1 MMHQLISKKV
11 IIYLCL
17 FFLLVTVNNNSIIN
31 LRLPKIERI
40 KISGFNLNQ
49 SNQVKNVIESLKSK
63 NIFFI
68 NQFEIKKNIFSD
80 NVIEELSIFK
90 NYPSTL
96 LVDIKKTQFLAVTKK
111 DGEDFFIGKNGKL
124 IKKDK
129 SIVKLPYVFGDL
141 NMSEFLKFKKNI
153 DDSNFEFKQILNL
166 YYYKS
171 KRWDIE
177 TSKGY
182 LIKLPRENI
191 SEVLNLFI
199 RLSKEKNF
207 NDKRTIDFR
216 QKGQI
221 ILNAK

>member
-1 MMHQLISKKV
+1 MRQLISKKI

-17 FFLLVTVNNNSIIN
+17 LFLLATVNNNSIKN
-31 LRLPKIERI
+31 LRFPQIEKIE
-40 KISGFNLNQ
+40 ISGYSLDQ
-49 SNQVKNVIESLKSK
+49 SSQVKDIIEGLKSK

-68 NQFEIKKNIFSD
+68 NQFELKKNFFSN

-96 LVDIKKTQFLAVTKK
+96 IVDIKETQFLAVTKK
-111 DGEDFFIGKNGKL
+111 DGEDYFIGKNGKL
-124 IKKDK
+124 IKKNQ
-129 SIVKLPYVFGDL
+129 SITQLPYVFGDL
-141 NMSEFLKFKKNI
+141 NINEFLEFKKNI
-153 DDSNFEFKQILNL
+153 DNSNFEFTQILNL

-191 SEVLNLFI
+191 GEFLNLFI

-207 NDKRTIDFR
+207 NDKRMIDFR

-221 ILNAK
+221 ILDAK

>member
-1 MMHQLISKKV
+1 MQQLISKKV

-17 FFLLVTVNNNSIIN
+17 FFLLATVNNSSIIN
-31 LRLPKIERI
+31 LRLPKIEKI
-40 KISGFNLNQ
+40 KISGFSLDQNTHIRDI
-49 SNQVKNVIESLKSK
+49 IENLKSK

-68 NQFEIKKNIFSD
+68 NQFEIKKDIFSD
-80 NVIEELSIFK
+80 NIVEELNIFK

-96 LVDIKKTQFLAVTKK
+96 IVDIKKTQFLAVTKK
-111 DGEDFFIGKNGKL
+111 DGDDYFIGRNGKL
-124 IKKDK
+124 IKKNQ
-129 SIVKLPYVFGDL
+129 SISKLPYVFGDL
-141 NMSEFLKFKKNI
+141 NINDFLEFKKNI
-153 DDSNFEFKQILNL
+153 DNSNFEFKQILNL

-191 SEVLNLFI
+191 SEILNLFV

-221 ILNAK
+221 ILDAK

>member
-1 MMHQLISKKV
+1 MHQLISKKV

-17 FFLLVTVNNNSIIN
+17 FFLLATVNNSSIIN
-31 LRLPKIERI
+31 LRLPKIEKI
-40 KISGFNLNQ
+40 KISGFGLDQNTH
-49 SNQVKNVIESLKSK
+49 VRDIIESLKSK

-68 NQFEIKKNIFSD
+68 NQFEIKKDIFSD
-80 NVIEELSIFK
+80 NIIEELNIFK

-96 LVDIKKTQFLAVTKK
+96 IVDIKKTQFLAVTKK
-111 DGEDFFIGKNGKL
+111 DGDDYFIGRNGKL
-124 IKKDK
+124 IKKNQ
-129 SIVKLPYVFGDL
+129 SISKLPYVFGDL
-141 NMSEFLKFKKNI
+141 NINDFLEFKKNI
-153 DDSNFEFKQILNL
+153 DNSNFEFKQILNL

-171 KRWDIE
+171 KRWDID

-207 NDKRTIDFR
+207 NDKKTIDFR

-221 ILNAK
+221 ILDAK

>member
-17 FFLLVTVNNNSIIN
+17 FFLLVTVNNSSIIN
-31 LRLPKIERI
+31 LRLPKIELI

-207 NDKRTIDFR
+207 NDKRMIDFR

>member
-1 MMHQLISKKV
+1 MHQLISKKV

-96 LVDIKKTQFLAVTKK
+96 IVDIKKTQFLAVTKK
-111 DGEDFFIGKNGKL
+111 DGENYFIGKNGKL
-124 IKKDK
+124 IKKNQ
-129 SIVKLPYVFGDL
+129 SIAKLPFVFGDL
-141 NMSEFLKFKKNI
+141 NISEFLEFKKNI
-153 DDSNFEFKQILNL
+153 DNSNFEFKQILNL

-191 SEVLNLFI
+191 SEILNLFV

-221 ILNAK
+221 IFDAK

>member
-1 MMHQLISKKV
+1 MHQLISKKV

-17 FFLLVTVNNNSIIN
+17 FFLLATVNNSSIIN
-31 LRLPKIERI
+31 LRLPKIEKI
-40 KISGFNLNQ
+40 KISGFSLDQNTH
-49 SNQVKNVIESLKSK
+49 VRDIIESLKSK

-68 NQFEIKKNIFSD
+68 NQFEIKKDIFSD
-80 NVIEELSIFK
+80 NIIEELNIFK

-96 LVDIKKTQFLAVTKK
+96 IVDIKKTQFLAVTKK
-111 DGEDFFIGKNGKL
+111 DGDDYFIGRNGKL
-124 IKKDK
+124 IKKNQ
-129 SIVKLPYVFGDL
+129 SISKLPYVFGDL
-141 NMSEFLKFKKNI
+141 NINDFLEFKKNI
-153 DDSNFEFKQILNL
+153 DNSNFEFKQILNL

-191 SEVLNLFI
+191 SEILNLFV

-221 ILNAK
+221 ILDEK

>member
-1 MMHQLISKKV
+1 MHQLISKKV

-17 FFLLVTVNNNSIIN
+17 FFLLVTVNNSSIIN
-31 LRLPKIERI
+31 LRLPMIERI
-40 KISGFNLNQ
+40 KISGFDLNQ

-96 LVDIKKTQFLAVTKK
+96 IVDIKKTQFLAVTKK
-111 DGEDFFIGKNGKL
+111 DGDDYFIGRNGKL
-124 IKKDK
+124 IKKNQ
-129 SIVKLPYVFGDL
+129 SISKLPYVFGDL
-141 NMSEFLKFKKNI
+141 NINDFLEFKKNI
-153 DDSNFEFKQILNL
+153 DNSNFEFKQILNL

-191 SEVLNLFI
+191 SEILNLFV

-221 ILNAK
+221 ILDAK

>member
-1 MMHQLISKKV
+1 MHQLISKKV

-17 FFLLVTVNNNSIIN
+17 FFLLATVNNSSIIN
-31 LRLPKIERI
+31 LRLPKIEKI
-40 KISGFNLNQ
+40 KISGFSLDQ
-49 SNQVKNVIESLKSK
+49 STHVRDIIESLKSK

-68 NQFEIKKNIFSD
+68 NQFEIKKDIFSD
-80 NVIEELSIFK
+80 NIIEELNIFK

-96 LVDIKKTQFLAVTKK
+96 IVDIKKTQFLAVTKK
-111 DGEDFFIGKNGKL
+111 DGDDYFIGRNGKL
-124 IKKDK
+124 IKKNQ
-129 SIVKLPYVFGDL
+129 SISKLPYVFGDL
-141 NMSEFLKFKKNI
+141 NINDFLEFKKNI
-153 DDSNFEFKQILNL
+153 DNSNFEFKQILNL

-191 SEVLNLFI
+191 SEILNLFV

-221 ILNAK
+221 ILDAK

>member
-1 MMHQLISKKV
+1 MHQLISKKV

-17 FFLLVTVNNNSIIN
+17 FFLLATVNNSSIIN
-31 LRLPKIERI
+31 LRLPKIEKI
-40 KISGFNLNQ
+40 KISGFDLDQNTH
-49 SNQVKNVIESLKSK
+49 VRDIIESLKSK

-68 NQFEIKKNIFSD
+68 NQFEIKKDIFSD
-80 NVIEELSIFK
+80 NIIEELNIFK

-96 LVDIKKTQFLAVTKK
+96 IVDIKKTQFLAVTKK
-111 DGEDFFIGKNGKL
+111 DGDDYFIGRNGKL
-124 IKKDK
+124 IKKNQ
-129 SIVKLPYVFGDL
+129 SISKLPYVFGDL
-141 NMSEFLKFKKNI
+141 NINDFLEFKKNI
-153 DDSNFEFKQILNL
+153 DNSNFEFKQILNL

-191 SEVLNLFI
+191 SEILNLFV

-221 ILNAK
+221 ILDAK

>member
-1 MMHQLISKKV
+1 MHQLISKKV

-17 FFLLVTVNNNSIIN
+17 FFLLATVNNSSIIN
-31 LRLPKIERI
+31 LRLPKIEKI
-40 KISGFNLNQ
+40 KISGFSLDQ
-49 SNQVKNVIESLKSK
+49 STHVRDIIESLKSK

-68 NQFEIKKNIFSD
+68 NQFEIKKDIFSD
-80 NVIEELSIFK
+80 NIIEELNIFK

-96 LVDIKKTQFLAVTKK
+96 IVDIKKTQFLAVTKK
-111 DGEDFFIGKNGKL
+111 DGDNYFIGRNGKL
-124 IKKDK
+124 IKKNQ
-129 SIVKLPYVFGDL
+129 SISKLPYVFGDL
-141 NMSEFLKFKKNI
+141 NINDFLEFKKNI
-153 DDSNFEFKQILNL
+153 DNSNFEFKQILNL

-191 SEVLNLFI
+191 SEILNLFV

-221 ILNAK
+221 ILDAK

>member
-1 MMHQLISKKV
+1 MHQLISKKV
-11 IIYLCL
+11 IIYLSL
-17 FFLLVTVNNNSIIN
+17 FFLLATVNNSSIIN
-31 LRLPKIERI
+31 LRLPKIEKI
-40 KISGFNLNQ
+40 KISGFSLDQNTH
-49 SNQVKNVIESLKSK
+49 VRDIIESLKSK

-68 NQFEIKKNIFSD
+68 NQLEIKKDIFSD
-80 NVIEELSIFK
+80 NVIEELNIFK

-96 LVDIKKTQFLAVTKK
+96 IVDIKKTQFLAVTKK
-111 DGEDFFIGKNGKL
+111 DGDDYFIGRNGKL
-124 IKKDK
+124 IKKNQ
-129 SIVKLPYVFGDL
+129 SISKLPYVFGDL
-141 NMSEFLKFKKNI
+141 NINDFLEFKKNI
-153 DDSNFEFKQILNL
+153 DNSNFEFKQILNL

-191 SEVLNLFI
+191 SEILNLFV

-221 ILNAK
+221 ILDAK

>member
-1 MMHQLISKKV
+1 MHQLISKKV

-17 FFLLVTVNNNSIIN
+17 FFLLATVNNSSIIN
-31 LRLPKIERI
+31 LRLPKIEKI
-40 KISGFNLNQ
+40 KISGFSLDQNTH
-49 SNQVKNVIESLKSK
+49 VRDIIESLKSK

-68 NQFEIKKNIFSD
+68 NQFEIKKDIFSD
-80 NVIEELSIFK
+80 NIIEELNIFK

-96 LVDIKKTQFLAVTKK
+96 IVDIKKTQFLAVTKK
-111 DGEDFFIGKNGKL
+111 DGDNYFIGRNGKL
-124 IKKDK
+124 IKKNQ
-129 SIVKLPYVFGDL
+129 SISKLPYVFGDL
-141 NMSEFLKFKKNI
+141 NINDFLEFKKNI
-153 DDSNFEFKQILNL
+153 DNSNFEFKQILNL

-177 TSKGY
+177 TSTGY

-221 ILNAK
+221 ILDAK

>member
-1 MMHQLISKKV
+1 MHQLISKKV

-17 FFLLVTVNNNSIIN
+17 FFLLATVNNSSIMN
-31 LRLPKIERI
+31 LKLPKIDEI
-40 KISGFNLNQ
+40 KISGFNLDQ
-49 SNQVKNVIESLKSK
+49 SNQVKDIIESLKSK

-96 LVDIKKTQFLAVTKK
+96 IIDIKKTKFLALTKK
-111 DGEDFFIGKNGKL
+111 DGEDYFIGKNGKL
-124 IKKDK
+124 IKKNQ
-129 SIVKLPYVFGDL
+129 SISKLPYVFGDL
-141 NMSEFLKFKKNI
+141 NINDFLEFKKNI
-153 DDSNFEFKQILNL
+153 DNSNFEFKQILNL

-191 SEVLNLFI
+191 SEILNLFV

-221 ILNAK
+221 IFDAK

>member
-1 MMHQLISKKV
+1 MHQLISKKV

-17 FFLLVTVNNNSIIN
+17 FFLLVTVNSSLISN
-31 LRLPKIERI
+31 LKLPKIEKI

-49 SNQVKNVIESLKSK
+49 SNELRDVIKNLKSK

-68 NQFEIKKNIFSD
+68 NKYKTKKIFFSD
-80 NVIEELSIFK
+80 NIVEELRIFK

-96 LVDIKKTQFLAVTKK
+96 IIDIKKTKLLALTNK
-111 DGEDFFIGKNGKL
+111 DGKDYFIGKNGKL
-124 IKKDK
+124 IKKNE
-129 SIVKLPYVFGDL
+129 SIPKLPFIFGDL
-141 NMSEFLKFKKNI
+141 DINEFLKLKNNI
-153 DDSNFEFKQILNL
+153 DKSNFKFKQISNL

-177 TSKGY
+177 TIQGY
-182 LIKLPRENI
+182 LIKLPKEN
-191 SEVLNLFI
+191 VTDTLNLFD
-199 RLSKEKNF
+199 RLRKEKNF
-207 NDKRTIDFR
+207 ANKRIIDFR

>member
-1 MMHQLISKKV
+1 MHQLISKKV

-17 FFLLVTVNNNSIIN
+17 FFLLATVNNSSIIN
-31 LRLPKIERI
+31 LRLPKIEKI
-40 KISGFNLNQ
+40 KISGFSLDQNTH
-49 SNQVKNVIESLKSK
+49 VRDIIESLKSK

-68 NQFEIKKNIFSD
+68 NQLEIKKDIFSD
-80 NVIEELSIFK
+80 NVIEELNIFK

-96 LVDIKKTQFLAVTKK
+96 IVDIKKTQFLAVTKK
-111 DGEDFFIGKNGKL
+111 DGDNYFIGRNGKL
-124 IKKDK
+124 IKKNQ
-129 SIVKLPYVFGDL
+129 SISKLPYVFGDL
-141 NMSEFLKFKKNI
+141 NINDFLEFKKNI
-153 DDSNFEFKQILNL
+153 DNSNFEFKQILNL

-191 SEVLNLFI
+191 SEILNLFV

-221 ILNAK
+221 ILDAK

>member
-1 MMHQLISKKV
+1 MHQLISKKV

-17 FFLLVTVNNNSIIN
+17 FFLLVTVNNSSIIN
-31 LRLPKIERI
+31 LRLPKIEKI
-40 KISGFNLNQ
+40 KISGFNLDQN
-49 SNQVKNVIESLKSK
+49 NQVKNMIESLKSK
-63 NIFFI
+63 NILFI
-68 NQFEIKKNIFSD
+68 NQFEIKKNFFSD

-96 LVDIKKTQFLAVTKK
+96 IVDIKKTQFLAVTKK
-111 DGEDFFIGKNGKL
+111 DGEDYFIGKNGKL
-124 IKKDK
+124 IKKNK
-129 SIVKLPYVFGDL
+129 SIIKLPYVFGDL
-141 NMSEFLKFKKNI
+141 NISEFLEFKKNI
-153 DDSNFEFKQILNL
+153 DDSNFEFQQILNL

-177 TSKGY
+177 TSRGY

-207 NDKRTIDFR
+207 NDKRTFDFR
-216 QKGQI
+216 QKDQI
-221 ILNAK
+221 ILDAK

>member
-1 MMHQLISKKV
+1 MHQLISKKV

-17 FFLLVTVNNNSIIN
+17 FFLLATVNNSSIIN
-31 LRLPKIERI
+31 LRLPKIEKI
-40 KISGFNLNQ
+40 KISGFSLDQNTH
-49 SNQVKNVIESLKSK
+49 VRDIIESLKSK

-68 NQFEIKKNIFSD
+68 NQFEIKKDIFSD
-80 NVIEELSIFK
+80 NIIEELNIFK

-96 LVDIKKTQFLAVTKK
+96 IVNIKKTQFLAVTKK
-111 DGEDFFIGKNGKL
+111 DGDDYFIGRNGKL
-124 IKKDK
+124 IKKNQ
-129 SIVKLPYVFGDL
+129 SISKLPYVFGDL
-141 NMSEFLKFKKNI
+141 NINDFLEFKKNI
-153 DDSNFEFKQILNL
+153 DNSNFEFKQILNL

-191 SEVLNLFI
+191 SEILNLFV

-221 ILNAK
+221 ILDAK

>member
-1 MMHQLISKKV
+1 MHQLISKKV

-17 FFLLVTVNNNSIIN
+17 FFLLATVNNSSIIN
-31 LRLPKIERI
+31 LRLPKIEKI
-40 KISGFNLNQ
+40 KISGFSLDQNTH
-49 SNQVKNVIESLKSK
+49 VRDIIENLKSK

-68 NQFEIKKNIFSD
+68 NQFEIKKDIFSD
-80 NVIEELSIFK
+80 NIVEELNIFK

-96 LVDIKKTQFLAVTKK
+96 IVDIKKTQFLAVTKK
-111 DGEDFFIGKNGKL
+111 DGDDYFIGRNGKL
-124 IKKDK
+124 IKKNQ
-129 SIVKLPYVFGDL
+129 SISKLPYVFGDL
-141 NMSEFLKFKKNI
+141 NINDFLEFKKNI
-153 DDSNFEFKQILNL
+153 DNSNFEFKQILNL

-177 TSKGY
+177 TSNGY

-221 ILNAK
+221 ILDAK

>member
-1 MMHQLISKKV
+1 MHQLISKKV

-17 FFLLVTVNNNSIIN
+17 FFLLVTVNNNSIID
-31 LRLPKIERI
+31 LKLPKIEKI
-40 KISGFNLNQ
+40 KITGFSLDQN
-49 SNQVKNVIESLKSK
+49 NQVKDIIEDLRLK

-80 NVIEELSIFK
+80 NAIEELSIFK

-96 LVDIKKTQFLAVTKK
+96 IIDIKKTQLLAITKK
-111 DGEDFFIGKNGKL
+111 DGEDYFIGKNGKL
-124 IKKDK
+124 IKKNQ
-129 SIVKLPYVFGDL
+129 SITKLPYVFGDL
-141 NMSEFLKFKKNI
+141 NINEFLEFKKNI
-153 DDSNFEFKQILNL
+153 DNSNFEFKQILNL

-191 SEVLNLFI
+191 VEFLNLFI

-221 ILNAK
+221 ILDEK

>member
-1 MMHQLISKKV
+1 MHQLISKKV

-17 FFLLVTVNNNSIIN
+17 FFLLATVNNSSIIN
-31 LRLPKIERI
+31 LRLPKIEKI
-40 KISGFNLNQ
+40 KISGFGLDQNTH
-49 SNQVKNVIESLKSK
+49 VRDIIENLKSK

-68 NQFEIKKNIFSD
+68 NQFEIKKDIFSD
-80 NVIEELSIFK
+80 NIIEELNIFK

-96 LVDIKKTQFLAVTKK
+96 IVDIKKTQFLAVTKK
-111 DGEDFFIGKNGKL
+111 DGDDYFIGRNGKL
-124 IKKDK
+124 IKKNQ
-129 SIVKLPYVFGDL
+129 SISKLPYVFGDL
-141 NMSEFLKFKKNI
+141 NINDFLEFKKNI
-153 DDSNFEFKQILNL
+153 DNSNFEFKQILNL

-177 TSKGY
+177 TSNGY

-221 ILNAK
+221 ILDAK

>member
-1 MMHQLISKKV
+1 MHQLISKKV

-17 FFLLVTVNNNSIIN
+17 FFLLATVNNSSIIN
-31 LRLPKIERI
+31 LRLPKIEEI
-40 KISGFNLNQ
+40 KISGFSLDQNTH
-49 SNQVKNVIESLKSK
+49 VRDVIESLKSK

-68 NQFEIKKNIFSD
+68 NQFKIKKDIFSD
-80 NVIEELSIFK
+80 NIVEELNIFK

-96 LVDIKKTQFLAVTKK
+96 IVDIKKTQLLAVTKK
-111 DGEDFFIGKNGKL
+111 DGDDYFIGRNGKL
-124 IKKDK
+124 IKKNQ
-129 SIVKLPYVFGDL
+129 SISKLPYVFGDL
-141 NMSEFLKFKKNI
+141 NINDFLEFKNNI
-153 DDSNFEFKQILNL
+153 DNSNFEFKQILNL

-191 SEVLNLFI
+191 SEILNLFV

-221 ILNAK
+221 ILDAK

>member
-1 MMHQLISKKV
+1 MHQLISKKV

-17 FFLLVTVNNNSIIN
+17 FFLLVTVNSSLISN
-31 LRLPKIERI
+31 LKLPKIEKI

-49 SNQVKNVIESLKSK
+49 SNELRDVIKNLKSK

-68 NQFEIKKNIFSD
+68 NKYKTKKIFFSD
-80 NVIEELSIFK
+80 NIVEELRIFK

-96 LVDIKKTQFLAVTKK
+96 IIDIKKTKLLALTNK
-111 DGEDFFIGKNGKL
+111 DGKDYFIGKNGKL
-124 IKKDK
+124 IKRNE
-129 SIVKLPYVFGDL
+129 SIPKLPFIFGDL
-141 NMSEFLKFKKNI
+141 DINEFLKLKNNI
-153 DDSNFEFKQILNL
+153 DKSNFKFKQISNL

-177 TSKGY
+177 TIQGY
-182 LIKLPRENI
+182 LIKLPKEN
-191 SEVLNLFI
+191 VTYTLNLFD
-199 RLSKEKNF
+199 RLRKEKNF
-207 NDKRTIDFR
+207 TNKRIIDFR

>member
-1 MMHQLISKKV
+1 MHQLISKKV

-17 FFLLVTVNNNSIIN
+17 FFLLATVNNSSIIN
-31 LRLPKIERI
+31 LRLPKIEKI
-40 KISGFNLNQ
+40 KISGFSLDQNTH
-49 SNQVKNVIESLKSK
+49 VRDIIESLKSK

-68 NQFEIKKNIFSD
+68 NQFEIKKDIFSD
-80 NVIEELSIFK
+80 NIIEELNIFK

-96 LVDIKKTQFLAVTKK
+96 IVDIKKTQFLAVTKK
-111 DGEDFFIGKNGKL
+111 DGDDYFIGRNGKL
-124 IKKDK
+124 IKKNQ
-129 SIVKLPYVFGDL
+129 SISKLPYVFGDL
-141 NMSEFLKFKKNI
+141 NINDFLEFKKNI
-153 DDSNFEFKQILNL
+153 DNSNFEFKQILNL

-177 TSKGY
+177 TSTGY
-182 LIKLPRENI
+182 LIKLPREDI

-207 NDKRTIDFR
+207 KDKRMIDFR

-221 ILNAK
+221 IFDAK

>member
-1 MMHQLISKKV
+1 MHQLISKKV

-17 FFLLVTVNNNSIIN
+17 FFLLVTVNSSLISN
-31 LRLPKIERI
+31 LKLPKIEKI

-49 SNQVKNVIESLKSK
+49 SNELRDVIKNLKSK

-68 NQFEIKKNIFSD
+68 NKYKTKKIFFSD
-80 NVIEELSIFK
+80 NIVEELRIFK

-96 LVDIKKTQFLAVTKK
+96 IIDIKKTKLLALTNK
-111 DGEDFFIGKNGKL
+111 DGKDYFIGKNGKL
-124 IKKDK
+124 IKKNE
-129 SIVKLPYVFGDL
+129 SIPKLPFIFGDL
-141 NMSEFLKFKKNI
+141 DINEFLKLKNNI
-153 DDSNFEFKQILNL
+153 DKSNFKFKQISNL

-177 TSKGY
+177 TIQGY
-182 LIKLPRENI
+182 LIKLPKEN
-191 SEVLNLFI
+191 VTYTLNLFD
-199 RLSKEKNF
+199 RLRKEKNF
-207 NDKRTIDFR
+207 TNKRIIDFR

>member
-1 MMHQLISKKV
+1 MHQLISKKV

-17 FFLLVTVNNNSIIN
+17 FFLLVTVNSN
-31 LRLPKIERI
+31 LISNLKLPKIEKI

-49 SNQVKNVIESLKSK
+49 SNELRDVIKNLKSK

-68 NQFEIKKNIFSD
+68 NKYKTKKIFFSD
-80 NVIEELSIFK
+80 NIVEELRIFK

-96 LVDIKKTQFLAVTKK
+96 IIDIKKTKLLALTNK
-111 DGEDFFIGKNGKL
+111 DGKDYFIGKNGKL
-124 IKKDK
+124 IKRNE
-129 SIVKLPYVFGDL
+129 SIPKLPFIFGDL
-141 NMSEFLKFKKNI
+141 DINEFLKLKNNI
-153 DDSNFEFKQILNL
+153 DKSNFKFKQISNL

-177 TSKGY
+177 TIQGY
-182 LIKLPRENI
+182 LIKLPKEN
-191 SEVLNLFI
+191 VTDTLNLFD
-199 RLSKEKNF
+199 RLRKEKNF
-207 NDKRTIDFR
+207 TNKRIIDFR

>member
-1 MMHQLISKKV
+1 MHQLISKKV

-17 FFLLVTVNNNSIIN
+17 FFLLVTVNNSSIID
-31 LRLPKIERI
+31 LRLPKIEKI
-40 KISGFNLNQ
+40 KISGFNLDQN
-49 SNQVKNVIESLKSK
+49 NQVKNMIESLKSK
-63 NIFFI
+63 NILFI
-68 NQFEIKKNIFSD
+68 NQFEIKKNFFSD

-96 LVDIKKTQFLAVTKK
+96 IVDIKKTQFLAVTKK
-111 DGEDFFIGKNGKL
+111 DGEDYFIGKNGKL
-124 IKKDK
+124 IKKNK
-129 SIVKLPYVFGDL
+129 SINKLPYIFGDL
-141 NMSEFLKFKKNI
+141 NISEFLEFKKNI
-153 DDSNFEFKQILNL
+153 DDSNFEFQQILNL

-207 NDKRTIDFR
+207 KDKRTFDFR
-216 QKGQI
+216 QKDQV
-221 ILNAK
+221 ILDAK

>member
-1 MMHQLISKKV
+1 MHQLISKKV

-17 FFLLVTVNNNSIIN
+17 FFLLATVNNSSIMN
-31 LRLPKIERI
+31 LKLPKIDEI
-40 KISGFNLNQ
+40 KISGFNLDQ
-49 SNQVKNVIESLKSK
+49 SNQVKDIIESLKSK

-96 LVDIKKTQFLAVTKK
+96 IVDIKKTQFLAVTKK
-111 DGEDFFIGKNGKL
+111 DGENYFIGKNGKL
-124 IKKDK
+124 IKKNQ
-129 SIVKLPYVFGDL
+129 SIAKLPFVFGDL
-141 NMSEFLKFKKNI
+141 NISEFLEFKKNI
-153 DDSNFEFKQILNL
+153 DNSNFEFKQILNL

-177 TSKGY
+177 TSTGY

-207 NDKRTIDFR
+207 KDKRMIDFR

-221 ILNAK
+221 IFDAK